1 MAGSPLKRTSTAMDE
16 EKGLLYFKKRKLSAA
31 TPLSQVSTP
40 TDENGGRNLS
50 AGRSVTRTPE
60 VVERV
65 SISTF
70 STAKLELTSISEFCP
85 NDTT

>member
-40 TDENGGRNLS
+40 TDENGGRDVS
-50 AGRSVTRTPE
+50 VGRSVTRTPE

-65 SISTF
+65 SIRTCCD
-70 STAKLELTSISEFCP
+70 TELRLISISEFCP
-85 NDTT
+85 DYTT